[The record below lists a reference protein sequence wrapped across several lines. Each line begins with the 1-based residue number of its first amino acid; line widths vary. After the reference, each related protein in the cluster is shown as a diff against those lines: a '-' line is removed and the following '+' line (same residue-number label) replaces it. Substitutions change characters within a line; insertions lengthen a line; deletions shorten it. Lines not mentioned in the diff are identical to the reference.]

1 MPLKC
6 IRNFF
11 CCKMCLRLKSS
22 DNNVY
27 NDSLENDKLN
37 KDELSLSISKSFKS
51 HIDKLT
57 QDTKISFN

>member
-1 MPLKC
+1 
-6 IRNFF
+6 
-11 CCKMCLRLKSS
+11 MCLCLKSS